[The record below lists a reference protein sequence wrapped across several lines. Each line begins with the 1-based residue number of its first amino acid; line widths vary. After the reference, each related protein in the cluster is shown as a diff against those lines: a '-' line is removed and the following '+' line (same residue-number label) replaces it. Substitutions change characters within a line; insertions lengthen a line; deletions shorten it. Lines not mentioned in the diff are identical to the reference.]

1 MPAATRVRG
10 ITIHIGSTA
19 ATAATDT
26 YTEIGGAKM
35 VGGSIGPEFS
45 EIDTTTLVDV
55 YKQSVKGV
63 ADAGD
68 VEIGGN
74 FDHADTGQTALAT
87 AADDDD
93 SVNVYNVKIVIP
105 NARQYYLK
113 ARVMSF
119 RTQFGTNTN
128 VLEFR
133 SKLSLVAKPVEA
145 AVA

>member
-1 MPAATRVRG
+1 MAAATRVRG
-10 ITIHIGSTA
+10 TTIHIGTTA
-19 ATAATDT
+19 ATASSDT

-35 VGGSIGPEFS
+35 LPGSIGPEFA
-45 EIDTTTLVDV
+45 EIEVTTLADV
-55 YKQSVKGV
+55 YKQSIKGV

-68 VEIGGN
+68 LEIGGN
-74 FDHADTGQTALAT
+74 YDNADTGQTALAA

-93 SVNVYNVKIVIP
+93 AVNVYNVKIVTP
-105 NARQYYLK
+105 NARQFYVK

-128 VLEFR
+128 ALEFR